1 MFMLNNNPLPVGR
14 AFTANGIQYPSNWL
28 RLASAAEKAAIGI
41 TEVADPVRAD
51 DRFYWNGD
59 VNLPKELNDR
69 EEVDAEGNPMWVQ
82 VLDNSDPANP
92 VMVDSDER
100 LVTKGLKSQ
109 WIAQVKDTAGKML
122 AATDWMVIRQVER
135 SVAVPAATATYRAAV
150 LTEAARLEAAI
161 AGAADIDAFIAV
173 VQDQRWPEA

>member
-14 AFTANGIQYPSNWL
+14 AFVHDGIQYPANWL

-82 VLDNSDPANP
+82 VLGVVDGEPA
-92 VMVDSDER
+92 MVDSDER

>member
-14 AFTANGIQYPSNWL
+14 AFTANGIQYPANWL

-59 VNLPKELNDR
+59 VNSPKELADR

-82 VLDNSDPANP
+82 VYDAATES
-92 VMVDSDER
+92 MVDSDER

-122 AATDWMVIRQVER
+122 AATDWMVIRKAER
-135 SVAVPAATATYRAAV
+135 DVAIPADVVAKRAAI
-150 LTEAARLEAAI
+150 LAEAERLETAI
-161 AGAADIDAFIAV
+161 AACNNIDDFIAT
-173 VQDQRWPEA
+173 VQSQNWGE